1 MGEEKDDL
9 LEREKDLKKKDCLL
23 SREGWIM
30 LLSDEIQNCKVL
42 FMMVGVLI
50 VSSLLA
56 IIGIVVM
63 VLGSALFPLFVILA
77 LYLGLCF
84 FISLNLHQKRLRPLI
99 NTREDIIS
107 GKLIDLSKI
116 NRIWKYYIK
125 KYYGKLLAK
134 SEMDKEEKES
144 KGEKDCPLSPTDW
157 AMFLSSEIYNMK
169 HPDFVKIINP
179 IMLFLIAYIGYMI
192 ASVNT
197 VLASVFYSL
206 YPPILALFAV
216 TCSIVF
222 IYWLI
227 DFYMVGKREKALKEL
242 RRKIIFEEEKDCI
255 KIREDWW
262 NIVSKKGIKIIRR
275 CRELILRFVTGYR
288 DSKYDKKN

>member
-1 MGEEKDDL
+1 MGEEKNDL
-9 LEREKDLKKKDCLL
+9 LEREKDLKKNDCLL

-84 FISLNLHQKRLRPLI
+84 FISHCRFQKILRPLI

-107 GKLIDLSKI
+107 GKLTDLSKI
-116 NRIWKYYIK
+116 NRIWKDYIK
-125 KYYGKLLAK
+125 KEYGNLLGK

-144 KGEKDCPLSPTDW
+144 KGEKDCSLSPTDW
-157 AMFLSSEIYNMK
+157 VMFLSDEIHHQERTNNRDSFTPTITLLLVTLFAFMNWMFAARITNLPVHNINSILSVLRFSVYILSAIFLVYFI
-169 HPDFVKIINP
+169 FVCCRLLFYRPKTQKRVEALEKLRGKII
-179 IMLFLIAYIGYMI
+179 
-192 ASVNT
+192 S
-197 VLASVFYSL
+197 
-206 YPPILALFAV
+206 
-216 TCSIVF
+216 
-222 IYWLI
+222 
-227 DFYMVGKREKALKEL
+227 GKTNSQ
-242 RRKIIFEEEKDCI
+242 
-255 KIREDWW
+255 KIREEWEE
-262 NIVSKKGIKIIRR
+262 IYRTLYPRKSRI
-275 CRELILRFVTGYR
+275 LIT
-288 DSKYDKKN
+288 